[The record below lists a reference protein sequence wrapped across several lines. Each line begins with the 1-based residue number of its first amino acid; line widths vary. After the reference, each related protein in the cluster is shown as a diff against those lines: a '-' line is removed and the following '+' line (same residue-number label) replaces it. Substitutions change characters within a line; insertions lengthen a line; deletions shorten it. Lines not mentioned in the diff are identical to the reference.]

1 MLETLMVYCLLTF
14 PSPSLPH
21 DAPSSPDEH
30 CLPLLLCLAAP
41 LMEKLLVLHPLLPS
55 LLSTMGGTGS
65 PAKTLMLTSYNPQ
78 DF

>member
-1 MLETLMVYCLLTF
+1 MLETLMIYYCLSTF

-21 DAPSSPDEH
+21 DAHSSL
-30 CLPLLLCLAAP
+30 CLSLLLCLAVP
-41 LMEKLLVLHPLLPS
+41 LMEKLLDLHPLLPS

-65 PAKTLMLTSYNPQ
+65 PAKTLMWTSYNPQ